1 MFDYII
7 FKVPESLIICH
18 KIMLSEKYGHFTR
31 MRHVYE
37 YYIKKYEKHT
47 LFFLQMRTSCLMQ
60 TQNYLSA
67 IKLYE
72 IFKTNVFILKTPIG
86 VLNVHKLSL
95 YFSF

>member
-1 MFDYII
+1 MDISPECDTSMNII
-7 FKVPESLIICH
+7 LKNMKNTPC
-18 KIMLSEKYGHFTR
+18 
-31 MRHVYE
+31 
-37 YYIKKYEKHT
+37 
-47 LFFLQMRTSCLMQ
+47 FFLQMRTSCLMQ